1 MDWEEEINEVRLTGD
16 TEHWGRIEK
25 KLSMDGL
32 RGENEVRMD
41 WEEKQK
47 KDGLKE
53 ETVSPFNTTFFS
65 FSPYSLSPLN
75 PCLFTFSKG

>member
-47 KDGLKE
+47 KDGLCCKLRAL
-53 ETVSPFNTTFFS
+53 FS
-65 FSPYSLSPLN
+65 LTSR
-75 PCLFTFSKG
+75 KK